1 MTEEDSPIIDFY
13 PSTFEIDMNGKRMAW
28 QGVALL
34 PFIDAFRRWVAA
46 LACLMIVNPR
56 CGAER
61 VEVMS
66 VMVFEGCKDELLSG
80 FDEVA
85 VYKEMC
91 VKGSDIE
98 IILLGR
104 ECLFDEFMRV
114 TTPVNINEELGLS
127 NFSY

>member
-1 MTEEDSPIIDFY
+1 M
-13 PSTFEIDMNGKRMAW
+13 
-28 QGVALL
+28 
-34 PFIDAFRRWVAA
+34 
-46 LACLMIVNPR
+46 
-56 CGAER
+56 
-61 VEVMS
+61 
-66 VMVFEGCKDELLSG
+66 
-80 FDEVA
+80 
-85 VYKEMC
+85 YKEMC